1 MEGYNATYTG
11 ESSMPSIAPAVAN
24 IRIRVK
30 KADSAT
36 VLNRGDLLF
45 ARLVDLAANSK
56 LRRVGESCT
65 QMFDVQQKPI
75 YVNNTPIETFT
86 IPIILSEAVTTFSAL
101 NDKEYRYA
109 DAAIILSGTDIVR
122 LEPRA
127 TKEFPPGSLVTI
139 RAVNA
144 DHAGGDLATA
154 KDVGKNDGGSLEIIK
169 QEKWNATVYAND
181 ADNATLAGWREVIG
195 YTSTSVQPGDCEVM
209 VMFMNMPAATIAKTP
224 RVP

>member
-11 ESSMPSIAPAVAN
+11 ESSMPSITPAVAN
-24 IRIRVK
+24 IRVRIK

-45 ARLVDLAANSK
+45 ARLVDLKTNTK

-65 QMFDVQQKPI
+65 QVFEVQKKPI
-75 YVNNTPIETFT
+75 YVDGSAEQTFT

-101 NDKEYRYA
+101 NDKDYRYA

-122 LEPRA
+122 LDPRA
-127 TKEFPPGSLVTI
+127 DAEFPPGSLVTI

-144 DHAGGDLATA
+144 DHAGGDITNA
-154 KDVGKNDGGSLEIIK
+154 KDVSKNDGGSLQIIQQDDWK
-169 QEKWNATVYAND
+169 ASEYANG
-181 ADNATLAGWREVIG
+181 AALVGWREVIG

-224 RVP
+224 

>member
-11 ESSMPSIAPAVAN
+11 ESSMPSITPAVAN
-24 IRIRVK
+24 IRIRIK
-30 KADSAT
+30 KANSAT
-36 VLNRGDLLF
+36 VLNRGELLF
-45 ARLVDLAANSK
+45 ARSVDLATK

-65 QMFDVQQKPI
+65 HVFEVEKKPT
-75 YVNNTPIETFT
+75 YVDGDSEQTFT

-101 NDKEYRYA
+101 NDKDYRYA

-122 LEPRA
+122 LDPRA
-127 TKEFPPGSLVTI
+127 DKTFPPGSFVTI

-144 DHAGGDLATA
+144 DYLGGDITAA
-154 KDVGKNDGGSLEIIK
+154 KDTSKHDGGLLEICEQK
-169 QEKWNATVYAND
+169 TWKADYAND
-181 ADNATLAGWREVIG
+181 ATNATLAEWREVIG

-224 RVP
+224 